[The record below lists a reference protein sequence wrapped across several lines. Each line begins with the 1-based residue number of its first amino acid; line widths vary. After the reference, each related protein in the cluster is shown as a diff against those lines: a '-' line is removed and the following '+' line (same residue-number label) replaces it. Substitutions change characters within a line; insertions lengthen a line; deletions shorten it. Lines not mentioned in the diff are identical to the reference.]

1 MLAFLGGADIVLILV
16 VCLLI
21 FGPKKLPELARGL
34 GQGLREF
41 KKASNDVMEQV
52 MVDPEPASTS
62 STARPWRPAP
72 AQLTVD
78 AVATREH
85 QADPASPAAI
95 SEIHSEL
102 HANEPAHTAHTA
114 HAVLVASSEVSP
126 APSLSPSPSPSPA
139 AAVSARPSI

>member
-1 MLAFLGGADIVLILV
+1 MPLPLFAILGGADIVLILV

-52 MVDPEPASTS
+52 MVEPEPASTS
-62 STARPWRPAP
+62 STARPWRPAH

-78 AVATREH
+78 A
-85 QADPASPAAI
+85 AAPVGI
-95 SEIHSEL
+95 EPRSIEGTGLRKRGSE
-102 HANEPAHTAHTA
+102 
-114 HAVLVASSEVSP
+114 
-126 APSLSPSPSPSPA
+126 
-139 AAVSARPSI
+139 

>member
-1 MLAFLGGADIVLILV
+1 MPQPILAFLGGADIVLILV

-52 MVDPEPASTS
+52 MVEAEPATT
-62 STARPWRPAP
+62 TAAATRPWRATP

-78 AVATREH
+78 TSVTSENPLPTVSTPTA
-85 QADPASPAAI
+85 PALAAEIHTGSPAVTPSAA
-95 SEIHSEL
+95 SHPLATPE
-102 HANEPAHTAHTA
+102 
-114 HAVLVASSEVSP
+114 VAPTTTTRATSSTTT
-126 APSLSPSPSPSPA
+126 
-139 AAVSARPSI
+139 